1 MKRKMMFAAV
11 AGLALT
17 ASADVYHWTGAAL
30 DGVWGNAANWQENEV
45 PGMWT
50 NRTEH
55 TFGGKLGDKVIFGA
69 QAEGAPTTIDLQ
81 GQYAIDHLI
90 VTNGAPA
97 YIFGTSDAATQ
108 RLGFQ
113 TNSTLVVAADVTAD
127 QTFRRPAVWNT
138 AGGKSGTLS
147 FRNNSPHAKLIY
159 GKLDKTTDKA
169 GSPYAIVYLY
179 GAGTIEITDNPQFDQ
194 VGTLGFSNSG
204 RVIFHNTAHGGSQ
217 TFPKYR
223 PVASPH
229 HAVTSNFGPFRQFCR
244 ICRRIGRQPPYP
256 PRPRREFDDFG
267 CVLTEPPR
275 PLRRQRY
282 MRHMSL

>member
-1 MKRKMMFAAV
+1 MSFACRELLWNESDPDLPPDALFQT
-11 AGLALT
+11 AGLVLA

-30 DGVWGNAANWQENEV
+30 DGVWDNAANWQENEV

-55 TFGGKLGDKVIFGA
+55 TFGGKLGDTVIFGA
-69 QAEGAPTTIDLQ
+69 QADGAPTTIDLQ

-127 QTFRRPAVWNT
+127 QTFRRPALWNT
-138 AGGKSGTLS
+138 PSGNPAVLS
-147 FRNNSPHAKLIY
+147 FYNNSLHAKLIY

-169 GSPYAIVYLY
+169 GSPYANVYLF

-194 VGTLGFSNSG
+194 VGLLCFRNSG
-204 RVIFHNTAHGGSQ
+204 LEH
-217 TFPKYR
+217 
-223 PVASPH
+223 
-229 HAVTSNFGPFRQFCR
+229 
-244 ICRRIGRQPPYP
+244 IGR
-256 PRPRREFDDFG
+256 
-267 CVLTEPPR
+267 
-275 PLRRQRY
+275 
-282 MRHMSL
+282 HA